1 MISIRGSLI
10 ALLLASWLAP
20 AAAQAAPDGTNK
32 DLSASIEMVSD
43 YRFRG
48 VSLSNRKPA
57 LQAGA
62 EYTHSSGLFG
72 GVWGSSV
79 AENGGADV
87 EVDAYIGYGGS
98 AAGLTYTVAASRY
111 MYPGATGLAYLELQ
125 SEVEA
130 PLGPVTARLEFAYT
144 PEQKNAV
151 ANLYTAV
158 GVSYEGPHGFIIITK
173 VGRENG
179 AYRRKWDWEVGA
191 SRAFGPVVLRAA
203 YVTTNHRAAMLGKDG
218 KPTLLV
224 GAGLEF

>member
-1 MISIRGSLI
+1 M
-10 ALLLASWLAP
+10 AFWPAS
-20 AAAQAAPDGTNK
+20 AAAQAASEDTGSAV
-32 DLSASIEMVSD
+32 SASIELVSD

-62 EYTHSSGLFG
+62 EYSHSSGLFA
-72 GVWGSSV
+72 GVWGSTL
-79 AENGGADV
+79 AETGGANA
-87 EVDAYIGYGGS
+87 EVDVYVGYSGS
-98 AAGLTYTVAASRY
+98 AAGLSYTVTAAKY

-130 PLGPVTARLEFAYT
+130 PLGPVTALLEVAYT

-151 ANLYTAV
+151 ANLYTAA
-158 GVSYEGPHGFIIITK
+158 GASYEGPHGTTVTAK
-173 VGRENG
+173 LGRENG
-179 AYRRKWDWEVGA
+179 GYRRKWDLELGL
-191 SRAFGPVVLRAA
+191 SRSFGPVALRAA
-203 YVTTNHRAAMLGKDG
+203 YVVTNHRSAQLGKDG